1 MYAGITSNR
10 ILIILTGANSLQVVW
25 GTQDTSL
32 VARYS
37 VSCSSLS
44 DTKFN
49 DNVTSVVE
57 QNVTVLDT
65 AINTITVDRLMPLT
79 RYNCCVVEHNVDNTS
94 TEACK
99 EATTSSQDDDGP
111 DVIIGASISLFV
123 MMLITLLCSS
133 VLLMIIIKQ
142 QRNGAKIEKW

>member
-1 MYAGITSNR
+1 MWIAKKLVFTTLYLMSSSCCSWLAWTQTTNTLNGMTICYMCIYCVLCYSIENACLKHDGTSQMYAGITSNR

-65 AINTITVDRLMPLT
+65 AINL
-79 RYNCCVVEHNVDNTS
+79 
-94 TEACK
+94 
-99 EATTSSQDDDGP
+99 
-111 DVIIGASISLFV
+111 SL
-123 MMLITLLCSS
+123 IH
-133 VLLMIIIKQ
+133 I
-142 QRNGAKIEKW
+142 